1 MPPAATLAVL
11 AALAIDRAVGEPTDR
26 WHPVAWFGRLVAPV
40 DREWRHPRVVGALA
54 ALALPL
60 VAAGAV
66 GGTVLLAASAH
77 VAAGTVVA
85 TLALFA
91 TTSLRS
97 LVDTA
102 SEVAAL
108 TETDLDA
115 AREDLLALAGRDASE
130 LSAGEV
136 RSAAVESC
144 AENLADGL
152 VAPLGAFAVLA
163 GLVGAGGAGLPL
175 ALGAAAAAAAWV
187 KAVNTLDSML
197 GYREKAVG
205 TASARLDD
213 VVMWIPARASAL
225 LLAVAAGAP
234 RALAAAR
241 PLARRPASPN
251 SGWPMATL
259 AVSLGVRLA
268 KPGAYDLDA
277 GQGFPSVAESERG
290 VRTVARAG
298 VLATVLA
305 GVVAWP

>member
-11 AALAIDRAVGEPTDR
+11 AALALDRAVGEPANR

-40 DREWRHPRVVGALA
+40 DRAWRRPRIVGLLA

-60 VAAGAV
+60 VAAAAV
-66 GGTVLLAASAH
+66 GGTVLLATTAH
-77 VAAGTVVA
+77 VTAGTAVA
-85 TLALFA
+85 ALALFA

-97 LVDTA
+97 LVGTA
-102 SEVAAL
+102 RDVARA
-108 TETDLDA
+108 TATDLDS
-115 AREDLLALAGRDASE
+115 AREDLLALAGRDASA

-152 VAPLGAFAVLA
+152 VAPLGAFAVVA
-163 GLVGAGGAGLPL
+163 GTAGALGAGLPL
-175 ALGAAAAAAAWV
+175 ALAGATAAAAWV

-197 GYREKAVG
+197 GYRARAVG

-213 VVMWIPARASAL
+213 LSMWIPARASAL

-277 GQGFPSVAESERG
+277 GKGFPSVAESERG